1 MKFTFDVSKCDR
13 IFDELLHLGHIK
25 ITHVI
30 PPLEELNRRAYCK
43 FYNSHSHATNDCNV
57 FCRQVQSAMNEGQ
70 LVFPEMKIDKTP
82 FPVHTNTHTID
93 LSNAKVLHRPEQA
106 EGAEGK
112 NVVFGETRTKNVNDK
127 ILARKWFWKRLLM
140 ARS

>member
-1 MKFTFDVSKCDR
+1 MKV
-13 IFDELLHLGHIK
+13 
-25 ITHVI
+25 
-30 PPLEELNRRAYCK
+30 
-43 FYNSHSHATNDCNV
+43 
-57 FCRQVQSAMNEGQ
+57 
-70 LVFPEMKIDKTP
+70 DKTP

-127 ILARKWFWKRLLM
+127 ILAKEVTLEKTPDGKESLKITVKASILNGQASSSQDSSRPPSQVQPVNPTGQTVPAQSRPNMFKAKRPEVGTWKVNE
-140 ARS
+140 SKVKEK